1 MRKDIYEM
9 LVEDYSKESKEEL
22 AQRIIS
28 LSDIECEDRAF
39 ANECLAG
46 NHLKNIDD
54 ALQAFEKIADLYHIN
69 TKDVHLDKALSSFA
83 FIKKEVVKMNDYSR
97 TSKFLEEF
105 KNNMNGWGKGV
116 RI

>member
-28 LSDIECEDRAF
+28 LGDIECEDRAF
-39 ANECLAG
+39 ANECLAAG
-46 NHLKNIDD
+46 HLKNIDD

-69 TKDVHLDKALSSFA
+69 TQDVHLDKALSSFA
-83 FIKKEVVKMNDYSR
+83 FIKKEAVKMNDPSR

-105 KNNMNGWGKGV
+105 KNNMNGDEE
-116 RI
+116 RC